1 MQVLHDELMVGSG
14 SAEWPQ
20 AYSVITLA
28 LMQVAPC
35 EGWNGTQEGPSNSYS
50 TNEWLQ
56 GQACGLERT
65 LGRSVHTLRHAP
77 HTNPERTP
85 LGKESLE
92 RGRKRELSKLAVY
105 SSLSKVNI
113 FAFCF
118 SECQHSVM
126 PLASPRMLMRP
137 PR

>member
-1 MQVLHDELMVGSG
+1 MNPKPKTLNVQVLYDELMVGSG
-14 SAEWPQ
+14 SADWPQ

-28 LMQVAPC
+28 LMQVAP
-35 EGWNGTQEGPSNSYS
+35 
-50 TNEWLQ
+50 
-56 GQACGLERT
+56 
-65 LGRSVHTLRHAP
+65 
-77 HTNPERTP
+77 HTNPGRTP

-126 PLASPRMLMRP
+126 TLASPRMLMRP
-137 PR
+137 RR